1 MFLIDLL
8 WLGVIA
14 QPIYDEALGPLKRQQ
29 VYWPAAIAF
38 YVMYIGAI
46 VIHAVVPA
54 TSVKDGARRG
64 AGLGFVAYATYELTN
79 WAVIANWPSGLVG
92 IDIIWGVILT
102 GAVGAASRLALE
114 KSTPKTE
121 QSPDEA

>member
-46 VIHAVVPA
+46 VIHAVVLA
-54 TSVKDGARRG
+54 NSVKTA
-64 AGLGFVAYATYELTN
+64 
-79 WAVIANWPSGLVG
+79 P
-92 IDIIWGVILT
+92 
-102 GAVGAASRLALE
+102 AAE
-114 KSTPKTE
+114 P
-121 QSPDEA
+121 PDSWRTQHTS